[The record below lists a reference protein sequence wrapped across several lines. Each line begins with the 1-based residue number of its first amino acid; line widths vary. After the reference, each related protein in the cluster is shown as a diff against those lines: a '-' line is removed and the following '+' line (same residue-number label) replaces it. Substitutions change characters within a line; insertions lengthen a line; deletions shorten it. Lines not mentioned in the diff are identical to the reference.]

1 MPARTTSNSNIP
13 ELMTPG
19 EVATAF
25 RVAPRTVTKWADAGR
40 LDTFRT
46 IGGHRRYK
54 AAQVQALLDASRQDR
69 S

>member
-1 MPARTTSNSNIP
+1 VPARTTSNSNIP